1 MENGKDKTKTKN
13 NHSPRPPELWG
24 GVVSPT
30 IRTLEPCFFTNR
42 ARFRFYPTKIPP
54 FEREFHA
61 EFEHEGP
68 GASFFDFDIVVDYL
82 YIEKTVGTPFFHQLG
97 TV

>member
-1 MENGKDKTKTKN
+1 MEKTKQKQIKN
-13 NHSPRPPELWG
+13 IIPSPPARPNA

-30 IRTLEPCFFTNR
+30 IRTLEHCFFTNW

-61 EFEHEGP
+61 EFENEGP
-68 GASFFDFDIVVDYL
+68 VASFFDFDAVLLSIC
-82 YIEKTVGTPFFHQLG
+82 IK
-97 TV
+97 